1 VKRKEKKKE
10 KSGLIGSNG
19 SSPREMKKRK
29 DSCRDMHGVEI
40 ANLHLRLKGM
50 FGLIIKL

>member
-1 VKRKEKKKE
+1 VKRKKE
-10 KSGLIGSNG
+10 KSGLIGSYR

-29 DSCRDMHGVEI
+29 VSCRDMHDVEI
-40 ANLHLRLKGM
+40 ADLHLRLKGM